1 MDTIVFRTLGAWG
14 AGKGANLLPSEIDS
28 NFWSLIQAI
37 VDLQNNPALPV
48 GIASISVAGTQMTIT
63 LTDGTVLGPYT
74 LPVLTFRWRGEWTP
88 STLYAVLDVFTVVNV
103 GIFMVEVAHTSGA
116 TFDQNL
122 VVGGQPALLM
132 LFGSADA
139 SLGSLPD
146 VQLTS
151 LQDHD
156 FLRWVAADAKW
167 ENIAL
172 GSLAYQ
178 NANTVAITGGHI
190 TGMPGPSVASD
201 VATKG
206 YVDGAVSG
214 GASIAD
220 STLLS
225 NISGTTGPA
234 TAHTLSAYLD
244 HALGTTVRG
253 TLYYRGGSA
262 WQALTPG
269 TAGQFLRTAG
279 AGADPT
285 WAAGSA
291 GVTDIA
297 AGAGISTG
305 GTDIT
310 STGTIS
316 LAPVST
322 GNVLANISGA
332 SAAPSPNTL
341 TAIMDAV
348 VGNVRGSIAFRGG
361 TAWTI
366 LPPDSA
372 AGKYLKT
379 QGPSADPMWDS
390 PTGAGTVTS
399 VGTGTGL
406 TGGPITSSGSISL
419 APIADSTFLGN
430 IAGSSAPPG
439 ATSLTQFLDH
449 LFGSSAQGTIIY
461 RGAAAYAALGPGSTG
476 QVLTTGGASANP
488 SWASGAGGAAIIDH
502 YLIANLSGSTAVATG
517 NSLSAIL
524 DYNVSSAQGT
534 LLYRSGAGWVSLAP
548 GTAGQVLTTGGAA
561 ANPAWAAGG
570 GTSITIG
577 DTPPASPSPGAG
589 WWDSVGG
596 QLYIRYNDGSSTQ
609 WVPASNQPGPIGPAG
624 ATGATGPTGATG
636 GAGPTGPQGATGPT
650 GPTGPELN
658 YVDNNGFSINQRGY
672 VSGTALAAGIYG
684 HDRWKAGAG
693 GGTYTFTQSG
703 GPTTTVT
710 ITAGTLQQVIE
721 GASVAGGNYM
731 LSWTGTAQGRVGAGS
746 YAASPVAL
754 TGITA
759 GANLTIEFNAGTL
772 GQVKLEGGTVATPW
786 YALPRQQDLARCQRF
801 FYNGVP
807 PLRGIMSATT
817 TAGRLAAR
825 HPVPM
830 RGVPGLTLVAA
841 LPVFDGTTPTT
852 LTSIS
857 ISYSTA
863 DTLEFDGPV
872 AVALTLGRPAI
883 VYQGAGGNLAVS
895 ADL

>member
-28 NFWSLIQAI
+28 NFWSLVQAI

-74 LPVLTFRWRGEWTP
+74 LPVLTFRWRDEWTP
-88 STLYAVLDVFTVVNV
+88 TTLYAVLDVFKVTDV

-116 TFDQNL
+116 TFDQGL
-122 VVGGQPALLM
+122 VVDGEPALLM

-151 LQDHD
+151 LQDQD

-167 ENIAL
+167 ENVAL
-172 GSLAYQ
+172 GSMAYQ
-178 NANTVAITGGHI
+178 DATTVAITGGTI

-206 YVDGAVSG
+206 YVDGAVTG
-214 GASIAD
+214 GPSVAD
-220 STLLS
+220 STLMS

-234 TAHTLSAYLD
+234 TAHTLSAFLD
-244 HALGTTVRG
+244 HALSTTVRG
-253 TLYYRGGSA
+253 TLLYRSGAA
-262 WQALTPG
+262 WVALAPG
-269 TAGQFLRTAG
+269 TSGSYLRTAG

-285 WAAGSA
+285 WSAAPG
-291 GVTDIA
+291 GVTNIA

-305 GTDIT
+305 GSPIT
-310 STGTIS
+310 ATGTIS
-316 LAPVST
+316 LAPVTT

-348 VGNVRGSIAFRGG
+348 VGNVRGSVAFRGG
-361 TAWTI
+361 TIWTT

-372 AGKYLKT
+372 AGKYLQT
-379 QGPSADPMWDS
+379 QGPGADPIWNS

-449 LFGSSAQGTIIY
+449 LFGSAAQGTIIY

-476 QVLTTGGASANP
+476 QVLTTGGSGANP
-488 SWASGAGGAAIIDH
+488 TWAAGGGGGAAVADH
-502 YLIANLSGSTAVATG
+502 YVMANLSGGTAVATG
-517 NSLSAIL
+517 HTLSDIL
-524 DYNVSSAQGT
+524 DYDVGSARGT
-534 LLYRSGAGWVSLAP
+534 LLYRTSTGWVALAP
-548 GTAGQVLTTGGAA
+548 GTAGQVLTTGGTTAD
-561 ANPAWAAGG
+561 PAWAAGG

-596 QLYIRYNDGSSTQ
+596 QLYIRYDDGNSQQ
-609 WVPASNQPGPIGPAG
+609 WVPASNQPGPPGPSSYQAG
-624 ATGATGPTGATG
+624 AGLTINTGTTPPTIDVATPYLPLTGGTLTGGLIVAPPSGAAFLRLNRAAATATSNVAGQVGGLFRWAVALGDQTAEGGSNAGSNFYIQRFTDAGTAIDFPLTINRATGTVTLPGAGGLVAGAPTGGDKGAGTVNAVGVYAGGVLLTSDERLKTDIAPLPDCLDLVSAIEPKQFKFIEPPPSPPSEDTGPTP
-636 GAGPTGPQGATGPT
+636 AGPPGWFDQRRWGFVAQDVERAMQGYDFG
-650 GPTGPELN
+650 
-658 YVDNNGFSINQRGY
+658 
-672 VSGTALAAGIYG
+672 G
-684 HDRWKAGAG
+684 HVTDDEGLQSLSYNDLVAVLWKAV
-693 GGTYTFTQSG
+693 QEL
-703 GPTTTVT
+703 
-710 ITAGTLQQVIE
+710 TAK
-721 GASVAGGNYM
+721 
-731 LSWTGTAQGRVGAGS
+731 
-746 YAASPVAL
+746 
-754 TGITA
+754 
-759 GANLTIEFNAGTL
+759 
-772 GQVKLEGGTVATPW
+772 VKELEG
-786 YALPRQQDLARCQRF
+786 
-801 FYNGVP
+801 
-807 PLRGIMSATT
+807 
-817 TAGRLAAR
+817 
-825 HPVPM
+825 
-830 RGVPGLTLVAA
+830 
-841 LPVFDGTTPTT
+841 
-852 LTSIS
+852 
-857 ISYSTA
+857 
-863 DTLEFDGPV
+863 
-872 AVALTLGRPAI
+872 RP
-883 VYQGAGGNLAVS
+883 
-895 ADL
+895 